1 MDRSISERK
10 ELANSYRKKG
20 DFDEAIPLYE
30 SLWRETADPFDGI
43 GLLCCYRKSRLFDK
57 AIPLAEEL
65 CKEHTDLTWAARE
78 ICWTLIQG
86 KLQMFDESTPL
97 EEVIK
102 IADTVLKY
110 SPDFLAKKIAVF
122 KVLKWAKKK
131 DDWETIGNWVDR
143 IEPDSLSIE
152 PMHFDSGREGWSD
165 QCLWYNYKI
174 NSLLKVEAFG
184 EARENTLVAQEKCP
198 KQRLFFVRLQAHAMK
213 GLGDIEAAQS
223 LYENLCNKKRSE
235 WWLLHEYG
243 NLLTEVGETDK
254 ALFVLCKAALSNR
267 KLEMMVKLFSDLAQ
281 LFLKKG
287 DPEKARAHCYLEKF
301 VRDENGWP
309 ISSSLAT
316 SIDRLDSE
324 MLGDSAPLSK
334 QEAFSICRT
343 SWKVTC
349 GNDTSET
356 RTKKKDLVG
365 QLTIPKNRPFCFV
378 NTKDGLSAI
387 CFSKDMP
394 DDVANGD
401 TVIFDVIPSFDKKK
415 NRESWKAIKIRRFNV
430 RKK

>member
-86 KLQMFDESTPL
+86 KLQIFDESTPL

-102 IADTVLKY
+102 ISDTVLKY
-110 SPDFLAKKIAVF
+110 SPDFLAKKLAVF

-131 DDWETIGNWVDR
+131 DDWDIIGSWVDR

-184 EARENTLVAQEKCP
+184 EARKNALVAQEKCP

-213 GLGDIEAAQS
+213 GIGDIEGAQS
-223 LYENLCNKKRSE
+223 LYENLCNKKRPE

-243 NLLTEVGETDK
+243 NLLKEVGETDK
-254 ALFVLCKAALSNR
+254 ALFVLCKAAFSNR